1 MPHKHRDPPIYLF
14 IFIFWFIF
22 YFFFHFFFGGKE
34 RLNCNNPPRTRPTFN
49 IMTYCQNKIS
59 IMNRTRKPDFTFKFK
74 GNYILKNHN
83 YIQGLLPAANQ
94 VSCFCMHLYSVEII
108 NDFGT
113 PGAHVLIIAFTLIT
127 VSWIICDIFMPSS
140 LTTGICLVK
149 LMNHQIY

>member
-1 MPHKHRDPPIYLF
+1 MPHKRQDPPIYFYFLVYFLF
-14 IFIFWFIF
+14 IFFIFW
-22 YFFFHFFFGGKE
+22 GGKE
-34 RLNCNNPPRTRPTFN
+34 RLNCNNPPRPRPTFN

-113 PGAHVLIIAFTLIT
+113 PGAHVLIIAFTLI
-127 VSWIICDIFMPSS
+127 
-140 LTTGICLVK
+140 K
-149 LMNHQIY
+149 LDYL